1 MYVFTLFPLGLE
13 GKEHPHYIVFIF
25 CPFQTSK
32 IRNINSSA
40 TRMDD
45 FEIDPSELDM
55 SRSNVIGQVSTGQ
68 RTDEKSKCK
77 HTERMR
83 ISVQACPVEM

>member
-55 SRSNVIGQVSTGQ
+55 SRSNVIGQVSSGQ
-68 RTDEKSKCK
+68 RTDEKSNCE